1 MKRWVVA
8 IGVVAACSARAPS
21 PALNPAEATA
31 TAVVFLRASSEAW
44 NRGDLEAFVDDYARD
59 STTTFVAGGRVQYGW
74 DWIHDNYYTHWWDLG
89 SERDSLRFEDVAAR
103 SLGSDY
109 LLTTARFVLFRGDS
123 VTASG
128 PFTLLMQRIE
138 GEWKIIH
145 DQTGNDG

>member
-103 SLGSDY
+103 SLGSDH

-128 PFTLLMQRIE
+128 PFTLVMRRIE

-145 DQTGNDG
+145 DQTGTDD

>member
-8 IGVVAACSARAPS
+8 IGVLAACSAQEIP
-21 PALNPAEATA
+21 PANPTA
-31 TAVVFLRASSEAW
+31 TAVAVLSASSEAW

-59 STTTFVAGGRVQYGW
+59 STTTFVAGGQVQYGW
-74 DWIHDNYYTHWWDLG
+74 DWIHDNYARRWDLG

-128 PFTLLMQRIE
+128 PFTLVMKRIE
-138 GEWKIIH
+138 GEWKVIH

>member
-8 IGVVAACSARAPS
+8 IGVLAACSVQETPPS
-21 PALNPAEATA
+21 DPTA
-31 TAVVFLRASSEAW
+31 TAVAVLSASSEAW

-59 STTTFVAGGRVQYGW
+59 STTTFVAGGRVEYGW
-74 DWIHDNYYTHWWDLG
+74 DRIHDNYARWWDLG

-128 PFTLLMQRIE
+128 PFTLVMERIE

>member
-8 IGVVAACSARAPS
+8 IGVLAACSVQETP
-21 PALNPAEATA
+21 PADPTA
-31 TAVVFLRASSEAW
+31 TAVAVLSASSEAW

-59 STTTFVAGGRVQYGW
+59 STTTFVAGGRVQNGW
-74 DWIHDNYYTHWWDLG
+74 GWIHDNYARWWDLG

-128 PFTLLMQRIE
+128 PFTLVMQRIE

-145 DQTGNDG
+145 DQTGTD

>member
-1 MKRWVVA
+1 MKRWLVA
-8 IGVVAACSARAPS
+8 IVVVAACYPGAPS
-21 PALNPAEATA
+21 SDRSPAEATA
-31 TAVVFLRASSEAW
+31 AAEVFMSASADAW

-74 DWIHDNYYTHWWDLG
+74 EWINDNYSGWWDLG

-128 PFTLLMQRIE
+128 PFTLVMKRIE

-145 DQTGNDG
+145 DQTGTDG

>member
-8 IGVVAACSARAPS
+8 IGLVAACYARAPS
-21 PALNPAEATA
+21 SERNPAEATA
-31 TAVVFLRASSEAW
+31 AAVAFLGASSEAW
-44 NRGDLEAFVDDYARD
+44 NRADLEAFVDDYARD
-59 STTTFVAGGRVQYGW
+59 STTTFVTGGRVQYGW
-74 DWIHDNYYTHWWDLG
+74 DWIHDNYTRWWDLG

-103 SLGSDY
+103 SLGSDH

-128 PFTLLMQRIE
+128 PFTLVMKRIE

-145 DQTGNDG
+145 DQTGTDD

>member
-8 IGVVAACSARAPS
+8 IGVLAACSAQETP
-21 PALNPAEATA
+21 PADPTA
-31 TAVVFLRASSEAW
+31 TAVAVLSASSEAW

-59 STTTFVAGGRVQYGW
+59 STTTFVAGGQVQYGW
-74 DWIHDNYYTHWWDLG
+74 DWIHDNYARWWDLG

-128 PFTLLMQRIE
+128 PFTLVMKRIE
-138 GEWKIIH
+138 GGWKIIH

>member
-31 TAVVFLRASSEAW
+31 TAVAFLSASSDAW

-74 DWIHDNYYTHWWDLG
+74 DWIHGNYARWWDLE
-89 SERDSLRFEDVAAR
+89 SERDSLQFEDVAAR

-109 LLTTARFVLFRGDS
+109 LLTTARFVLFRSDS

-128 PFTLLMQRIE
+128 PFTLVMKRIE
-138 GEWKIIH
+138 GKWKIIH
-145 DQTGNDG
+145 DQTGTD

>member
-31 TAVVFLRASSEAW
+31 TAVAFLSASSDAW

-74 DWIHDNYYTHWWDLG
+74 DWIHGNYARWWDLE
-89 SERDSLRFEDVAAR
+89 SERDSLQFEDVAAR

-109 LLTTARFVLFRGDS
+109 LLTTARFVLFRSDS

-128 PFTLLMQRIE
+128 PFTLVMKRIE
-138 GEWKIIH
+138 GKWKIIH
-145 DQTGNDG
+145 DQTGTDG